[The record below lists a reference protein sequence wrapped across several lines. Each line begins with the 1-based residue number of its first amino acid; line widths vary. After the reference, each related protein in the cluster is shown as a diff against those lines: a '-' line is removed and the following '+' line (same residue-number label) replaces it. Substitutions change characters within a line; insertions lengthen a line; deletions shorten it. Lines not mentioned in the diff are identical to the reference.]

1 MAVGP
6 SFAAD
11 GKSTVEVTHL
21 ALARSLNCRNRHFG
35 LLIEYT
41 KDFVKNKRVLKVRK
55 RKGAALMVAPYYIII
70 DITDTG
76 V

>member
-1 MAVGP
+1 
-6 SFAAD
+6 
-11 GKSTVEVTHL
+11 
-21 ALARSLNCRNRHFG
+21 
-35 LLIEYT
+35 
-41 KDFVKNKRVLKVRK
+41 LKVRK